1 MSITKRTVSVHP
13 FPGRI
18 SHTTKMD
25 LLRRMEMYYE
35 NGHPRFVLDCSQLES
50 VGRIEMDILLCCLEE
65 AMKHKGDV
73 RLAQVKPNVLAV
85 LSRTGAG
92 RLFEIFDTS
101 ENAVSSYQNRIA
113 STWVSAMELSELETE
128 SAA

>member
-1 MSITKRTVSVHP
+1 MSTTKRTVSVHP
-13 FPGRI
+13 FPARI
-18 SHTTKMD
+18 SPTSKMD

-73 RLAQVKPNVLAV
+73 RLAQVRPSVLAV

-101 ENAVSSYQNRIA
+101 ENAVSSYQNRVA
-113 STWVSAMELSELETE
+113 STWVSSMELAQLETE
-128 SAA
+128 TAA